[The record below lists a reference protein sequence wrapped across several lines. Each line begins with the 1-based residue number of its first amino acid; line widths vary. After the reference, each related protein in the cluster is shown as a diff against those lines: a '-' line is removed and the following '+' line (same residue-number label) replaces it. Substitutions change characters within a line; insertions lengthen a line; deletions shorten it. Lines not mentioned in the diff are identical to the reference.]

1 MKMEE
6 KQKPKLTLS
15 ISKAEGY
22 KDLTI
27 ILNGIDPKRA
37 KEFNSMKKIEVTEE
51 ELLKIGKHRWL
62 LNI

>member
-1 MKMEE
+1 MMIE
-6 KQKPKLTLS
+6 KKELKSELS

-27 ILNGIDPKRA
+27 VLDGIDPKRA

-62 LNI
+62 QNI

>member
-1 MKMEE
+1 MMIE
-6 KQKPKLTLS
+6 KKELKSELS
-15 ISKAEGY
+15 ISKAESY

-62 LNI
+62 QNI